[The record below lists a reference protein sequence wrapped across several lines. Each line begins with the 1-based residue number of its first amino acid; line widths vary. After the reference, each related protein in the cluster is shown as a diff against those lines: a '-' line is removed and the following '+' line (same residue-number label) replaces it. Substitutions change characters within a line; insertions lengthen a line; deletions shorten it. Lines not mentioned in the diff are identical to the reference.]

1 VSGKSD
7 SEVGDRLDLRNMPE
21 NFHPAAVWFRIV
33 LMAVSFTSM
42 AFLEQLGKYL
52 IQKMDFNPLFFF
64 PVIGIISMSVLVFSV
79 SIRFERWFP
88 RAVSTK
94 SWSGRAAIGWNVFHC
109 ELDMMSVSWFFNL
122 RRGHFSW
129 TFFMISII

>member
-52 IQKMDFNPLFFF
+52 IQKMDFNPLFF
-64 PVIGIISMSVLVFSV
+64 SL
-79 SIRFERWFP
+79 
-88 RAVSTK
+88 
-94 SWSGRAAIGWNVFHC
+94 
-109 ELDMMSVSWFFNL
+109 
-122 RRGHFSW
+122 
-129 TFFMISII
+129 